1 MIGTTIAA
9 GFLLLV
15 FIGLNLMLLMART
28 MAGLGS
34 AAWKKIF
41 RIEVPENEK
50 KSYETLQTV
59 AWLAAGA
66 WGFWELRGTSL
77 LAAFLAFFAF
87 RSGLNVS
94 KTLIYA
100 LHDQK
105 VVREQYSEGKLL
117 SVIGTA
123 SAVSLLL
130 EGLFVVVLAIAYKAL
145 SAITQSG
152 ISAGNL
158 VLYLWLSGLAFGA
171 ASALLVA
178 RNNRGILMKN
188 ALPIVVFFSART
200 GKKKAEEGVEKSKE
214 IARKPLKKLKG

>member
-9 GFLLLV
+9 GFLLLI

-34 AAWKKIF
+34 AAWKKLF
-41 RIEVPENEK
+41 RVEVPENEK
-50 KSYETLQTV
+50 KSYELLQTAAWIV
-59 AWLAAGA
+59 AGV
-66 WGFWELRGTSL
+66 WGFWKLRSASL

-94 KTLIYA
+94 KTLIYT

-105 VVREQYSEGKLL
+105 VVREHYIEGRLL

-130 EGLFVVVLAIAYKAL
+130 EGLFVVTMAVAYKAL
-145 SAITQSG
+145 SAVTQSG
-152 ISAGNL
+152 IGAGNL

-200 GKKKAEEGVEKSKE
+200 GKKKVKKGVEKSKE
-214 IARKPLKKLKG
+214 ITRKPLKKLKG